1 MHSLDKSQ
9 RKSPMPR
16 SVVTTTTS
24 RKPPAKARAHRDLTA
39 FERFVE
45 RSDIKVDVAA
55 CIRWFWF
62 GLAAFVTALTGLIIA
77 IYSVP
82 GAQTAKAKTPIVERA
97 LVIADKVAK
106 STTR

>member
-1 MHSLDKSQ
+1 MASTPAPK
-9 RKSPMPR
+9 PR
-16 SVVTTTTS
+16 QEVL
-24 RKPPAKARAHRDLTA
+24 PARQAGGKLTPIERAI
-39 FERFVE
+39 E

-77 IYSVP
+77 IYSMP
-82 GAQTAKAKTPIVERA
+82 SAETAKAETPAVERA

-106 STTR
+106 RTAR